1 MVIQSFGNM
10 TLELDVLI
18 CKQSSFDT
26 KEVQGV
32 KLIQEVCEVDDIMSL
47 CISDL
52 LEMVLV
58 TNKKFLINSN

>member
-1 MVIQSFGNM
+1 MVILSFGNM

-58 TNKKFLINSN
+58 SNKKFLINSN

>member
-1 MVIQSFGNM
+1 M

>member
-1 MVIQSFGNM
+1 MVILSFGNM